1 VSGAIDNVPLLDGLI
16 LLTSVPA
23 GVTVGSFDFR
33 VSDVARNFVAVGLPT
48 MQKPQPQFVALLM
61 RSCAGESSAG
71 RRSDVPGARALFLT
85 VVCCMIVRRCGFPRG
100 KVENQAVVLW

>member
-1 VSGAIDNVPLLDGLI
+1 MSGAIDNVPLLDGLI

-48 MQKPQPQFVALLM
+48 MQKAQPHPVVLLII
-61 RSCAGESSAG
+61 SCPGGSSAG
-71 RRSDVPGARALFLT
+71 RRSDVP
-85 VVCCMIVRRCGFPRG
+85 
-100 KVENQAVVLW
+100 